1 MLVFDRVSK
10 ELIGIALI
18 AIFLFIIFCRFYKSS
33 KFAQK
38 YAKRMVECEYGVLS
52 IIFEA
57 IPFILLGVIV
67 SSLIQVFV
75 TEDMIQKYCR
85 NLPLLQ

>member
-1 MLVFDRVSK
+1 
-10 ELIGIALI
+10 
-18 AIFLFIIFCRFYKSS
+18 
-33 KFAQK
+33 
-38 YAKRMVECEYGVLS
+38 MVECEYGVLS

-75 TEDMIQKYCR
+75 TEDMIQKVMPKSPIVAMVPAVFVGILFQCVNVSLYQ
-85 NLPLLQ
+85 L